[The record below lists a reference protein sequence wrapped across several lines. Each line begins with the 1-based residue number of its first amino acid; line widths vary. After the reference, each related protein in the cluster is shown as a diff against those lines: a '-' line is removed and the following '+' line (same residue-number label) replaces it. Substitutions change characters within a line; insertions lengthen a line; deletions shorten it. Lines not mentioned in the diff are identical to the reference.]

1 MHICRTVTANSEQ
14 DTWACVSGG
23 VPDMLCPLC
32 PPHPARD
39 VAKSDKRWRI
49 ILLRYFNP
57 VGAHLSGDLGEHPVG
72 VPNNLMPYVHQVGRV
87 WASAGMVD
95 GRACPLAEQNRRG
108 RSAVEGR
115 VPPTTKGAAC
125 NQPVGAPSSS

>member
-1 MHICRTVTANSEQ
+1 
-14 DTWACVSGG
+14 
-23 VPDMLCPLC
+23 
-32 PPHPARD
+32 

-87 WASAGMVD
+87 WARSGMVV
-95 GRACPLAEQNRRG
+95 GRACPLAEQAGPQRCG
-108 RSAVEGR
+108 G
-115 VPPTTKGAAC
+115 KGACRPRVLLAT
-125 NQPVGAPSSS
+125 NRDAIIS